1 MLKLEKR
8 INYLLHLKYK
18 TNERLYNINII
29 DNIIFNEKSHLVSE
43 FKDFLILEDEYDF
56 FKRYYNK
63 EESKIKLKKFLLY
76 YHTYSILFP
85 NYSVLPESSIIYK
98 NINLKQKMID
108 DMQNN
113 NKKEI
118 RNNVNENLDNV
129 VFNSKVYDSI
139 IKDTENCLSIFS
151 YDKESNNND
160 NKEDDI
166 NELINK
172 IDLNINNNKK
182 EKPQAGT
189 NLLYKSLNLNID
201 ISDINNMNNK
211 PKSKVVY
218 TRKRTPNNS
227 INSKSIIVK
236 SCNNLTKNLKKQFK
250 GEKEEINTEK
260 NIHRLNKESKS
271 FIINNKKKKIYKKIN
286 LNLIDNSVKIN
297 DRISTSYKDLSKGNS
312 IISIP
317 NTNRTSNK
325 NSMISTN
332 KKEERKEKKIN
343 DIPIKINLLK
353 GKMELKRI
361 KVNKKNINNSRDSK
375 RKMNK
380 QKLKINEN
388 KFNDLHNKIKAFN
401 NSFKNKNFNKS
412 NIIINTNL
420 TDRYT
425 NNNTINKNMEKICNL
440 MNSVNELNR
449 NRNYSEINF
458 KENNN
463 NKNNFTNEIKYI
475 INSYNSK
482 LMSCNTSIQF
492 NNNNINIINSSN
504 NSNNII
510 NNIYGNI
517 NFNQSNDNSDFIHHT
532 PYEKKIITENKS
544 YNALK
549 KNNKK
554 NNLNNKNY
562 FSSFNDNKRKKLF
575 SKEIFTSIEKNNI
588 FENNIS
594 NKGINSERLAIPF
607 YRNQN
612 NKIFTKINLIKNKK
626 NDSIEPK
633 YKTISNEVNKKTK
646 IGFIKKGNNKIKN
659 NEIIA
664 QKKYLNITN
673 TSINNLINEDSN
685 SFLTNKIKTNNIF
698 YNFCKIKNNITIG
711 KIKKQKNYTFSLN
724 SNNINDNFDTKIKKD
739 KKKDKKDINEL
750 KEKRKKQI
758 INQSNEQIN
767 QLKLNFLKKIENNL
781 QQKKNNKMKFF
792 RSNNVK

>member
-482 LMSCNTSIQF
+482 LMSCNT
-492 NNNNINIINSSN
+492 
-504 NSNNII
+504 
-510 NNIYGNI
+510 
-517 NFNQSNDNSDFIHHT
+517 
-532 PYEKKIITENKS
+532 
-544 YNALK
+544 
-549 KNNKK
+549 
-554 NNLNNKNY
+554 
-562 FSSFNDNKRKKLF
+562 
-575 SKEIFTSIEKNNI
+575 
-588 FENNIS
+588 
-594 NKGINSERLAIPF
+594 
-607 YRNQN
+607 
-612 NKIFTKINLIKNKK
+612 
-626 NDSIEPK
+626 
-633 YKTISNEVNKKTK
+633 
-646 IGFIKKGNNKIKN
+646 
-659 NEIIA
+659 
-664 QKKYLNITN
+664 
-673 TSINNLINEDSN
+673 
-685 SFLTNKIKTNNIF
+685 
-698 YNFCKIKNNITIG
+698 
-711 KIKKQKNYTFSLN
+711 
-724 SNNINDNFDTKIKKD
+724 
-739 KKKDKKDINEL
+739 
-750 KEKRKKQI
+750 
-758 INQSNEQIN
+758 
-767 QLKLNFLKKIENNL
+767 
-781 QQKKNNKMKFF
+781 
-792 RSNNVK
+792 